1 MSVCLLGGLIV
12 VKIFR
17 NGYLTIRQKI
27 FTLFYFSENNIIT
40 KVFGVVKWSLMW
52 SNIESIREQIKQKFH
67 NKKKNIVQKGKEEDH
82 QSSLEEYIFDKKDV
96 TQKMI
101 FLITFLSLSFGKYYL
116 M

>member
-1 MSVCLLGGLIV
+1 
-12 VKIFR
+12 
-17 NGYLTIRQKI
+17 
-27 FTLFYFSENNIIT
+27 
-40 KVFGVVKWSLMW
+40 MW
-52 SNIESIREQIKQKFH
+52 SNIKGIREQIKLLKFQV
-67 NKKKNIVQKGKEEDH
+67 KKKDIVQKGKEEDH